1 MALTYSTNTKNELSI
16 EGVNV
21 FEVYAIASILGID
34 GLQELCRQ
42 RIQTVLTQG
51 AAVLAGDLAT
61 RYGDIKLLEIVH
73 SWIQVNIL
81 EPGKLTTIGT
91 LPSK

>member
-16 EGVNV
+16 EGENV